1 MVASTAKEISSPFLA
16 PRRSSSYSGVSIS
29 SNDNAL
35 ETSTSINDVEPEH
48 KSTLIGCTANLITA
62 IVGAGIIGMLL
73 FCDHHMLLELIEHII
88 CTFLLPSMTSS
99 EALHNAASLLL
110 YI

>member
-1 MVASTAKEISSPFLA
+1 MVASKATKEISSPFLA

-62 IVGAGIIGMLL
+62 IVGAGIIGKS
-73 FCDHHMLLELIEHII
+73 FHYHMLLELIEHII
-88 CTFLLPSMTSS
+88 CTSMMCRAYHCT
-99 EALHNAASLLL
+99 
-110 YI
+110 

>member
-1 MVASTAKEISSPFLA
+1 MVASKAKEISSPFLA

-62 IVGAGIIGMLL
+62 IVGAGIIGMSLL
-73 FCDHHMLLELIEHII
+73 FCDHCMLLELIGHII
-88 CTFLLPSMTSS
+88 CTYTLLSMMYQSHSS
-99 EALHNAASLLL
+99 RLL
-110 YI
+110 

>member
-1 MVASTAKEISSPFLA
+1 MIASTATKKISSPFLA

-62 IVGAGIIGMLL
+62 IVGAGIIGMYY
-73 FCDHHMLLELIEHII
+73 FVIMMC
-88 CTFLLPSMTSS
+88 F
-99 EALHNAASLLL
+99 
-110 YI
+110 